1 MKVFVLLVLLANVVL
16 FMWEFKQG
24 AFERDVK
31 SSVQHGQEQILLV
44 SELKAELP
52 LVDVDFTSLYPPGL
66 DPLANNLLTES
77 LILEDFTG
85 ELLIS
90 AEPGLSEP

>member
-1 MKVFVLLVLLANVVL
+1 MKIVVLLVSLANVVL

-24 AFERDVK
+24 AFEHDVK

-44 SELKAELP
+44 GELKAEQ
-52 LVDVDFTSLYPPGL
+52 VKGDVDFTSLYPPGL

-77 LILEDFTG
+77 FVLEDFTG

-90 AEPGLSEP
+90 EEPGLSGP